1 MLNVGRGMLNDKVVI
16 KDLGV
21 FGVISGVIYDH
32 GKTILIVRENLTDNE
47 YECKYR
53 DVVSKKDYKQML
65 QDKIENEITRKVK
78 ETTNVIKGGR

>member
-1 MLNVGRGMLNDKVVI
+1 MNINDKVVI